1 MSIGDKSL
9 HIRFDKTDEF
19 IRVYDGTRFLV
30 LGGEN
35 DDFIYSRIRYLRY
48 YVCCFS

>member
-9 HIRFDKTDEF
+9 HIRLDKTNEF
-19 IRVYDGTRFLV
+19 IRVYDGIRFLV
-30 LGGEN
+30 LGSEN
-35 DDFIYSRIRYLRY
+35 DYFIYSRIRYLRH